1 VTSDTVPEA
10 LRRTVSS
17 DLRPV
22 KPLSPVWQRWLVVV
36 VVATVVCAAALA
48 IFPVRSDLAE
58 IPLWLSWGCSFLEL
72 GMGLVLVCL
81 ALREAVPGN
90 SPPGGAAMLFVGSGV
105 VLQVLVGLAT
115 WMHSQG
121 MPLTGDGLARGMG
134 CLQHDSA
141 MALPVFA
148 VTLWLVFRALP
159 MRAPMAGLLGGA
171 GAAIGADAVLHLL
184 CPFSAP
190 GHVLVW
196 HTGAIALFAAGGWMV
211 GKAWE
216 SLRWRERT

>member
-22 KPLSPVWQRWLVVV
+22 KPLSPVWQRGLVVV
-36 VVATVVCAAALA
+36 VVATAVCGAALA
-48 IFPVRSDLAE
+48 MFPVRSDLAE
-58 IPLWLSWGCSFLEL
+58 IPLWLSWGCTFLEL
-72 GMGLVLVCL
+72 LMGLVLVCL

-90 SPPGGAAMLFVGSGV
+90 TVPGGAAILFVASGV
-105 VLQVLVGLAT
+105 VLQMFVGVAT

-121 MPLTGDGLARGMG
+121 LPLAGSDFARGMG

-141 MALPVFA
+141 MALPTFA

-159 MRAPMAGLLGGA
+159 LRAPVAGLLGGT

-184 CPFSAP
+184 CPFSAL

-196 HTGAIALFAAGGWMV
+196 HTGAIALFGAGGWLV

-216 SLRWRERT
+216 MLRWRHRP